1 MKTFIGIVAA
11 LALVGCGTHQATPP
25 AAPVPV
31 AYPVKNMSEFDA
43 AEQAADD
50 KCSKKND
57 LKRAQ
62 YVDRTLDSVNFECV
76 SR

>member
-11 LALVGCGTHQATPP
+11 LALVGCETHQATPS

-31 AYPVKNMSEFDA
+31 AYPAKNMSEFDA
-43 AEQAADD
+43 AQQAADD
-50 KCSKKND
+50 NCYKKND

-62 YVDRTLDSVNFECV
+62 YVDRTFDSANFECV